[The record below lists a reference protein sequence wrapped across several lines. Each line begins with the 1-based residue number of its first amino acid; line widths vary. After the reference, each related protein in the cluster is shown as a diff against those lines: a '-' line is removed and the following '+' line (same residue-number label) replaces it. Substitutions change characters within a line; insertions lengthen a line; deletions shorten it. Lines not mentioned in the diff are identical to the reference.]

1 MYVSLSLSLSLAGKM
16 PKGRVDDLEREFLQA
31 IVSLLRLS
39 LCLCVCLSA
48 RNRVVVWQQESFLS
62 TDRCMFEPPL
72 A

>member
-1 MYVSLSLSLSLAGKM
+1 MCLSLSLAGKI

-31 IVSLLRLS
+31 IVSLLRHS
-39 LCLCVCLSA
+39 LCLSPCCLSA
-48 RNRVVVWQQESFLS
+48 RNGVVVWQQESFLS